1 MRSRVRLQE
10 KVIVWPRTLTPKQEE
25 RHPELGGTPPLP
37 ILLQSGTQARLS
49 LLQTL
54 HLLPLPGPVKPTLA
68 TPPSDTLSIGHRR
81 IRSTS

>member
-10 KVIVWPRTLTPKQEE
+10 KVIVWPRTLTLRQEE
-25 RHPELGGTPPLP
+25 RHPELGGTPP

-68 TPPSDTLSIGHRR
+68 TPPSYTLSIGHRR
-81 IRSTS
+81 IRSTSLR